1 MPIRFAA
8 DWKIQQRRQKREVRM
23 LNAREAVLR
32 LKEYHPPL
40 GGRAGL
46 RLDFNENT
54 AGCSDR
60 VLARLRTLDPE
71 ELNKYPERD
80 PVERTVADFLGL
92 RPEQLI
98 LTNGVDEGI
107 HLLCETYLEPAD
119 EALLVVPTF
128 SLYEIYAAATGATVI
143 CVPAEDG
150 FRFPTQALL
159 SRISART
166 RLIAVANPNNPTGA
180 VAPEADLLQLA
191 AAAPQA
197 ALLVDEAYFDFYGH
211 TLIPRIGQT
220 PNLFVT
226 RTFSKA
232 YGLAGLRAGVL
243 AGAAEQMRMVRRVAS
258 PYNVNAAALACLP
271 VALADTGYVAD
282 YVAQVRRGRVR
293 VRRELQALGI
303 ASWPSEANFVLMLIG
318 DKRKAFVE
326 AMRQR
331 GILVRDRHHDPGCA
345 GCVRLTV
352 GTDEQTERA
361 MAALREAL
369 KEIDWHRPEAA
380 SAAL

>member
-1 MPIRFAA
+1 
-8 DWKIQQRRQKREVRM
+8 
-23 LNAREAVLR
+23 
-32 LKEYHPPL
+32 
-40 GGRAGL
+40 
-46 RLDFNENT
+46 
-54 AGCSDR
+54 
-60 VLARLRTLDPE
+60 
-71 ELNKYPERD
+71 
-80 PVERTVADFLGL
+80 
-92 RPEQLI
+92 
-98 LTNGVDEGI
+98 
-107 HLLCETYLEPAD
+107 
-119 EALLVVPTF
+119 
-128 SLYEIYAAATGATVI
+128 VI

-150 FRFPTQALL
+150 FRFPAQAVR
-159 SRISART
+159 SRITSRT

-180 VAPEADLLQLA
+180 VAAEADLLQLA

-197 ALLVDEAYFDFYGH
+197 VLLVDEAYFDFYGH
-211 TLIPRIGQT
+211 TLLPRIGET

-243 AGAAEQMRMVRRVAS
+243 AGNPEQMRMVRRVAS

-271 VALADTGYVAD
+271 EALADTRYVAD
-282 YVAQVRRGRVR
+282 YVAQVRHGRER

-303 ASWPSEANFVLMLIG
+303 VSWPSEANFVLMLIG

-361 MAALREAL
+361 MTALREAL
-369 KEIDWHRPEAA
+369 TEIDWQRPEMAGAKA
-380 SAAL
+380 SGNPAIG

>member
-1 MPIRFAA
+1 
-8 DWKIQQRRQKREVRM
+8 M
-23 LNAREAVLR
+23 LKAREAVLR

-54 AGCSDR
+54 AGCSER
-60 VLARLRTLDPE
+60 VLARLRALDPE

-80 PVERTVADFLGL
+80 SVEHIVADFLGL
-92 RPEQLI
+92 RPEQMV

-107 HLLCETYLEPAD
+107 HLLCETYLEPGD
-119 EALLVVPTF
+119 EVLLVVPTF

-143 CVPAEDG
+143 CIPADSG
-150 FRFPTQALL
+150 FRFPARAIG
-159 SRISART
+159 SRITSRT

-191 AAAPQA
+191 AAAPRA
-197 ALLVDEAYFDFYGH
+197 VLLVDEAYFDFYGR
-211 TLIPRIGQT
+211 TLLPRVGEV

-243 AGAAEQMRMVRRVAS
+243 AGSMDQMRMVRRVAS

-271 VALADTGYVAD
+271 EALADTSYVAD
-282 YVAQVRRGRVR
+282 YVAQVRRGRER
-293 VRRELQALGI
+293 VRNELQILGI
-303 ASWPSEANFVLMLIG
+303 VSWPSEANFVLMLIG

-331 GILVRDRHHDPGCA
+331 GILVRDRHNDPGCG
-345 GCVRLTV
+345 GCVRLTI

-361 MAALREAL
+361 MTALREAL
-369 KEIDWHRPEAA
+369 AEIDWHRPGTRGALHA
-380 SAAL
+380 SGNPIG